1 MHLQLRQKSRLW
13 SGIARCRRARFMA
26 ILPLFLVLLLIPS
39 TLTVQAQA
47 PATSAPQ
54 KGEATAPPTTDET
67 KEASASSKPATAH
80 STSTGANTT
89 SPPRAKSPTPS
100 PRPQAPAPEP
110 GQLFLE
116 LTYAVDGT
124 DIQGNRDRS
133 FLNSGINHT
142 AEVSFFNDRPV
153 LGNKRLELL
162 AVGRYTDNPRVDPE
176 RNSLQRAYAKLMGK
190 TFEVVLGDNL
200 ANYSRLTLNQNIK
213 GFHAAKELHPRF
225 KMFGTVGYFTDR
237 WGSLYRDYL
246 AFRDVRLDCTTS
258 VPGFPAAGCIESPPG
273 SGIFLPSPENPGKPY
288 SRLSGGARAEWKMGK
303 DGWIAA
309 NWSHGKD
316 LLQSLPEARILCE
329 DTSSGFRT
337 VRLISPGCLVG
348 EMLLPR
354 ANRPSREAFN
364 NDVLGVDVN
373 LEVPIWQL
381 RFRGEVVNS
390 WTSGGQ
396 PPPGADPTNFYCA
409 SQPPIVGASV
419 LDERCFRG
427 QVADW
432 AVRAEVTQKIHNLS
446 WRADYVRFEPDFY
459 SANARQI
466 RDLEDFL
473 LRGDYRFARQ
483 FLLAAGW
490 RRSTDN
496 LNGMRHYTNL
506 VQAPEV
512 RAVFREMPYVR
523 GLTLQVGYRER
534 TIKTVGA
541 PTATEERDR
550 TTHIPFFSADWIFGP
565 AQLTFDY
572 ERRHDADR
580 VRPSLASDTD
590 SFAFGI
596 RSNHNWGGWVWR
608 PFFRLELE
616 RLRKNQPNSP
626 GFSPTD
632 PTLLFPFDFFD
643 AFDTG
648 RSIQAGFSLEA
659 PSHVRFEGQYR
670 EFNSILL
677 TSLQASTALDP
688 ARNFFYLNQGFK
700 RPSWR
705 AMLTYKIKNDEN
717 RLLNVYYARQ
727 NNFFATGDPF
737 VADLKSFRETIIGGS
752 VVLRFGH

>member
-1 MHLQLRQKSRLW
+1 
-13 SGIARCRRARFMA
+13 MA

-47 PATSAPQ
+47 PAASAPQ
-54 KGEATAPPTTDET
+54 KGDAAAPPTTGEAKET
-67 KEASASSKPATAH
+67 SASSKSATPH
-80 STSTGANTT
+80 SSSTGANTG
-89 SPPRAKSPTPS
+89 SPPRAKPPTPS

-190 TFEVVLGDNL
+190 TFELVIGDNL

-246 AFRDVRLDCTTS
+246 AFRDVRLDCAS
-258 VPGFPAAGCIESPPG
+258 SIPGSPAPGCIESPPG

-348 EMLLPR
+348 ETLLPG
-354 ANRPSREAFN
+354 ANRPAREAFN

-473 LRGDYRFARQ
+473 LRGDYRFTKQ

-512 RAVFREMPYVR
+512 RAVFREMPHVR

-550 TTHIPFFSADWIFGP
+550 TTHIPFFSADWIFGT
-565 AQLTFDY
+565 AQLNFDY

-596 RSNHNWGGWVWR
+596 RSNHNWGGWAWR